1 MSEKEEQPKQI
12 KEVKRDNKQKNLPEK
27 PKQEKKKERPLYDKY
42 KRDLGISQFVLKKA
56 INSVDDWVLDVE
68 NHRNYRMESE
78 FNKERNFKIVEQN
91 EIKNQIERLSNNK
104 ENEIQIQY
112 FNSKISEQQDL
123 FNDYNEMNEK
133 VLARIKELKENIPT
147 LEETVKEYTEEL
159 KKMNKENLKLMD
171 QISMVERE
179 INYHNNV
186 LENQN
191 LSSNINNSSSN
202 NNKTNI
208 SSILDSPRNQSYS
221 LMNNENNYSK
231 SNNINNSSL
240 IGNKN
245 KSRESINLNEIIE
258 ENEEIKNQ
266 YIQIMQLKKIYKSKK
281 KENKTLLKNIA
292 DMNTECFTYKKI
304 FNEGI
309 HEIAKELLKLHEMQL
324 DKVINNKGNNK
335 SNINSIY
342 FELVKSNGNGNDKKN
357 DTLFKLPQINAN
369 IITKYKFPINE
380 KRTPETL
387 IFNVIKKMVNESH
400 NLNKAI
406 NLKKN
411 KFSWEEFKTFS
422 AYQIFTILNLNKRAI
437 QKLESYIFPNKI
449 VFPSEYN

>member
-1 MSEKEEQPKQI
+1 MSQKEEKKEI
-12 KEVKRDNKQKNLPEK
+12 KETKEKNIPEEQKEI
-27 PKQEKKKERPLYDKY
+27 KKKSRALYEKY
-42 KRDLGISQFVLKKA
+42 KKDLELSQFVMKQA
-56 INSVDDWVLDVE
+56 INNVDGWVLDVE
-68 NHRNYRMESE
+68 NHRNYKMEAD
-78 FNKERNFKIVEQN
+78 FNKERDYKMVEQN
-91 EIKNQIERLSNNK
+91 EIKNQIEELSNNN
-104 ENEIQIQY
+104 ENELQIQY
-112 FNSKISEQQDL
+112 FNGKISEQQELLD
-123 FNDYNEMNEK
+123 NYNEMNDK
-133 VLARIKELKENIPT
+133 ILTRIKELKENIPI
-147 LEETVKEYTEEL
+147 LETTVKEYTDEL

-171 QISMVERE
+171 HISIIERE
-179 INYHNNV
+179 INYHNV
-186 LENQN
+186 LMENQN
-191 LSSNINNSSSN
+191 SSNINNSSSLI
-202 NNKTNI
+202 NNKTDI
-208 SSILDSPRNQSYS
+208 SSILDSPRNMSYS
-221 LMNNENNYSK
+221 LINNDNNYSK
-231 SNNINNSSL
+231 SIIVNNSSSL
-240 IGNKN
+240 GSKN
-245 KSRESINLNEIIE
+245 KSRESVNLKEIME

-266 YIQIMQLKKIYKSKK
+266 YIKIVQLKKIFKSKR
-281 KENKTLLKNIA
+281 KENKILLKNIA

-309 HEIAKELLKLHEMQL
+309 HEIGKELLKLHEMQL

-369 IITKYKFPINE
+369 IIKKYKFPINE